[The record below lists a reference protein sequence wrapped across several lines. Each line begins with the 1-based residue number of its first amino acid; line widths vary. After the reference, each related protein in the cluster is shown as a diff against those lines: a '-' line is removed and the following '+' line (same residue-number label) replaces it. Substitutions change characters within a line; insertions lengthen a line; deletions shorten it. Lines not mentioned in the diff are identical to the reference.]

1 MKIMALT
8 PAEQVHVYMYVY
20 ASLYIATFN
29 HEKHWSANPHQS
41 EL

>member
-8 PAEQVHVYMYVY
+8 PAEQVYMYVY
-20 ASLYIATFN
+20 ASLYIATLN
-29 HEKHWSANPHQS
+29 HEKHGSANPHHNLT